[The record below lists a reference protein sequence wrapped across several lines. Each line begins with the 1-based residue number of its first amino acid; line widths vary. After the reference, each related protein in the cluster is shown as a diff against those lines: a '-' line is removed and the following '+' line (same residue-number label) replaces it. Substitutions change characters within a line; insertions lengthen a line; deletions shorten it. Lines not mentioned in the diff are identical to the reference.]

1 MIEKDTSVFSPD
13 KFNVPIKMLMY
24 SIGITPSI
32 FTGEGSYASSTA
44 GMASAK
50 QIIQSNRTEL
60 IETLEELFEDIAI
73 ENGLNPNDNPR
84 VSLGKLELSEEK
96 VQHQIIRNLF
106 LDGVISADTY
116 ADRKSTRLNSSHVAI
131 SYAVF
136 CLKKKNKQS

>member
-1 MIEKDTSVFSPD
+1 NNTCRIVTCVLFFFSSRRRHTRSKRD
-13 KFNVPIKMLMY
+13 WSSDVCSSDL
-24 SIGITPSI
+24 
-32 FTGEGSYASSTA
+32 GSYASSTA

-73 ENGLNPNDNPR
+73 ENGLNPNDNPK

-116 ADRKSTRLNSSHVAI
+116 TQAHGHLLEIEQEKI
-131 SYAVF
+131 
-136 CLKKKNKQS
+136 